1 MIVSCGIVEPM
12 KIPQARWGGIAVLAL
27 AATSLA
33 ACGDD
38 ATSDADVSAVAA
50 FYPLQFVT
58 EQVGGDHVAV
68 TNLTAAGAEPHD
80 LELAPLQVAE
90 ITDADLV
97 VYLPGFQPAVDQAV
111 EQQAPDTGFDVTTA
125 TQLRE
130 SADDHD
136 HDDDGHDHDHGGLDP
151 HVWLDPTKLADI
163 ATAVGDKLAELD
175 PAHAGDYAANARA
188 LGDRLDELDQTYQ
201 TGLAQCDSRDI
212 VTSHAAFG
220 YLADRYDLHEV
231 AVAGLSPDAT
241 PTPEAFQQVT
251 DYVTEHGVTTIF
263 YETLVSPSVAET
275 IAEETGAK
283 TAVLDPIE
291 GLAPDSD
298 GDYFSVMETNLTTL
312 VTALGCTT

>member
-1 MIVSCGIVEPM
+1 M
-12 KIPQARWGGIAVLAL
+12 KIPQARWGGIAALTL

-33 ACGDD
+33 ACGSDS
-38 ATSDADVSAVAA
+38 AADADVSAVAA

-58 EQVGGDHVAV
+58 EQVGGEHVAV

-111 EQQAPDTGFDVTTA
+111 EQQAPDAGFDVTTA

-130 SADDHD
+130 SGDEHD
-136 HDDDGHDHDHGGLDP
+136 HGDHDGHDHDHGDLDP
-151 HVWLDPTKLADI
+151 HVWLDPTKYADI
-163 ATAVGDKLAELD
+163 AIAVGDKLSELD
-175 PAHAGDYAANARA
+175 PDHADDYAANAQA
-188 LGDRLDELDQTYQ
+188 MADRLDELDQSYQ
-201 TGLAQCDSRDI
+201 TGLAECDTRDI

-231 AVAGLSPDAT
+231 AVTGLSPDTT

-275 IAEETGAK
+275 IAQETGAQ
-283 TAVLDPIE
+283 TAVLDPLE
-291 GLAPDSD
+291 GLSPDSD
-298 GDYFSVMETNLTTL
+298 GDYFSIMETNLSTL
-312 VTALGCTT
+312 VTALGCT